1 MSRPERSDVHLPP
14 EEAKRVEE
22 ETRRYFEKMIP
33 KRRPKPARSDP
44 DGLDGDLGQFGG
56 DSIPAELRKLQELN
70 AGEQKLVCEGD
81 GAVEEYVETE
91 YYTGLHCIDKQ
102 HHTTGSGFI
111 KTEEQRSSNL
121 NLKPVSAYSSPSS
134 RKCNPATNDWM
145 PAAETVIP
153 ISHKPN
159 RSDS

>member
-102 HHTTGSGFI
+102 HHTVRWLLKIFI
-111 KTEEQRSSNL
+111 LLEKSDRCQKRCQ
-121 NLKPVSAYSSPSS
+121 KAA
-134 RKCNPATNDWM
+134 CNRT
-145 PAAETVIP
+145 
-153 ISHKPN
+153 
-159 RSDS
+159 